1 MSTDARTIPT
11 TEELTKA
18 IQESLNPADI
28 RAHVQAALAKQDGE
42 AATAAAQVEA
52 EKAVV
57 AEDAVVVETPLTFSR
72 VEVIGGREFTFEG
85 ASEAELDHA
94 VLNAYKIAFAVQP
107 TEATPVVP
115 VVDPAIAAQ
124 AAADEAAA
132 KIELELRFKRGEI
145 TAADYI
151 EQSGAMSEYLAKQGV
166 PVESLKAVIEQN
178 EATKDEQSW
187 AAATEEFR
195 NGSAGS
201 DWPGG
206 NKNLQLLGRELVTLN
221 LVDAKDKVAALAQAF
236 QSMKSSGIVFPY
248 EPPADAAAVVTPA
261 AVVAA
266 VATPVVPAAVVAP
279 VVPVRVAATSS
290 SLFGQ
295 SSGVSGGAAAPATPT
310 KTDAEKAAADL
321 AANASPQEIMAAWKA
336 QQIAS
341 GKHPDAALYETYNR
355 KQA

>member
-57 AEDAVVVETPLTFSR
+57 AEEAVVVETPLTFSR

-107 TEATPVVP
+107 TEAAPVVP

-279 VVPVRVAATSS
+279 VVPVRVTATSS

-295 SSGVSGGAAAPATPT
+295 SSGVSGNAAPVAPD
-310 KTDAEKAAADL
+310 KSAAEKAAFDL
-321 AANASPQEIMAAWKA
+321 AANSSPQEIMAAWKA

>member
-57 AEDAVVVETPLTFSR
+57 AEEAVVVESPLTFSR

-107 TEATPVVP
+107 TGAAPVVP

-279 VVPVRVAATSS
+279 VVPVRVTATSS

-295 SSGVSGGAAAPATPT
+295 SSGVSGNAAPVAPD
-310 KTDAEKAAADL
+310 KSAAEKAAFDL
-321 AANASPQEIMAAWKA
+321 AANSSPQEIMAAWKA